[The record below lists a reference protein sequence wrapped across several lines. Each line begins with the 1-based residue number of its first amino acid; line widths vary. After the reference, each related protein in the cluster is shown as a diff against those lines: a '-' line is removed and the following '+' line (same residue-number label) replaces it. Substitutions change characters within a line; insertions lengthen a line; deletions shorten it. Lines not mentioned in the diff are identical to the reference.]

1 MKAYKP
7 LEEKNA
13 NGKFYEEYDIPE
25 GLPIDHNLLVAYP
38 PDLTLKFPKYNWMRG
53 LWEEDKD
60 SIIEE
65 QIKENKALKERLSMN
80 EASIIELTNMVLG
93 GE

>member
-7 LEEKNA
+7 LNEKNED
-13 NGKFYEEYDIPE
+13 GKFYVEYDIPE
-25 GLPIDHNLLVAYP
+25 GLPIDHNMLVVYE
-38 PDLTLKFPKYNWMRG
+38 PDPTLKYPKYDWSKGM
-53 LWEEDKD
+53 WVEDKD
-60 SIIEE
+60 SIIEA

-80 EASIIELTNMVLG
+80 EESIVELTNMILG